1 MAIWEETKEGSTTF
15 RRPTVK
21 ADGTRNQTASELRDV
36 GIRALL
42 GKLPGNWPII
52 ADIGM
57 HIMGTDTDAALAKG
71 KQYLGNVV
79 KGYWDNVAEGT
90 RKATYEGLTDK
101 APATNIDEY
110 LTKNLTKRGLTQY
123 ERTGKYNPDLLRVRS
138 DTQAGRFDSLV
149 PSPDAAGL
157 PNWAAPF
164 VKHPETTA
172 KIAGTTV
179 AAGIPIVG
187 GLALSAFAEGG
198 KPRSSYSNS
207 VDGYDLS
214 DTGSRSSNEYNPSVE
229 SAREAARAKT
239 ELENLKHAH
248 AKELIE
254 LRGEANT
261 PGVQGGSSSVG
272 SSGISTDVDRFL
284 SNVYGSRG
292 TTKYF

>member
-1 MAIWEETKEGSTTF
+1 MATWEETKEGSTTF

-21 ADGTRNQTASELRDV
+21 ADGTRNQTASELRDI

-42 GKLPGNWPII
+42 GKLPGNLPIM
-52 ADIGM
+52 ADIGL
-57 HIMGTDTDAALAKG
+57 HLMGPNTDAALEKG
-71 KQYLGNVV
+71 KKYLGDVV
-79 KGYWDNVAEGT
+79 GGYWKRMGEDPA
-90 RKATYEGLTDK
+90 RATYG
-101 APATNIDEY
+101 
-110 LTKNLTKRGLTQY
+110 NLTEKGESTTQKPS
-123 ERTGKYNPDLLRVRS
+123 RPADPFFNPDGNVIRRS
-138 DTQAGRFDSLV
+138 TNFLQNDAGWRKLFYENPEMTASV
-149 PSPDAAGL
+149 VGATTA
-157 PNWAAPF
+157 AAPL
-164 VKHPETTA
+164 
-172 KIAGTTV
+172 IA
-179 AAGIPIVG
+179 G
-187 GLALSAFAEGG
+187 GLALGAFAEGG

-248 AKELIE
+248 KKELIE
-254 LRGEANT
+254 LRGEAGT

-272 SSGISTDVDRFL
+272 SSGISTDVDKFL